1 MTGEVKNIETTMNV
15 RDLTLR
21 LIVRLT
27 NGKNFFTIVKALISQ
42 AHSEQQT
49 VPDGNHR
56 HHGPERALTDEC
68 VIFYVSLNLFLS
80 NYCQK
85 DYIKPKIDS
94 EKRFATRSIRRVRLT
109 SCGTWS
115 LAPTCIL
122 AHAQANWTS
131 DSWNVLRDGLEPCLG
146 CSVLGKGTHR
156 SLDGASSPRMVP
168 PP

>member
-68 VIFYVSLNLFLS
+68 VIFYVFLICS
-80 NYCQK
+80 YQTFAK
-85 DYIKPKIDS
+85 KI
-94 EKRFATRSIRRVRLT
+94 I
-109 SCGTWS
+109 
-115 LAPTCIL
+115 
-122 AHAQANWTS
+122 
-131 DSWNVLRDGLEPCLG
+131 
-146 CSVLGKGTHR
+146 
-156 SLDGASSPRMVP
+156 SSPR
-168 PP
+168 